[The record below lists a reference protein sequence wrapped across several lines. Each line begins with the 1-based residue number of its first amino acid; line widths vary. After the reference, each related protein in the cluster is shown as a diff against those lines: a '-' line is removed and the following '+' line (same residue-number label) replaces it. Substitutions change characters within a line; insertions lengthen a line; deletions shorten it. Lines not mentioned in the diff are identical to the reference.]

1 MEELIIK
8 DFEISVRNSPE
19 AESLFG
25 DTTDDVIAAANKEGF
40 VEKIP
45 ILGWIV
51 AYNFPPRDYYLPVAH
66 FPLAAGKLKQTVICK
81 YRGRY
86 DIHIV
91 GVKSNAVER
100 SDVSI
105 MAEAVDKSGKSI
117 WRNIRSSSAL
127 FKYFSSRGNR
137 EEEYRYFYLTF
148 SAPEDVPCNTPF
160 VLSICCN
167 GAVSELLQHVP
178 NATIEVVKVFDK

>member
-1 MEELIIK
+1 MQMSKKEMRRLL
-8 DFEISVRNSPE
+8 EICGVLFLSVVILAGCVRRYD
-19 AESLFG
+19 ALF
-25 DTTDDVIAAANKEGF
+25 DSMAR
-40 VEKIP
+40 IP

-66 FPLAAGKLKQTVICK
+66 FPLAAGKFKQTVICK

-105 MAEAVDKSGKSI
+105 IAEAVDKSGKSI
-117 WRNIRSSSAL
+117 WGNSRSSSEL
-127 FKYFSSRGNR
+127 FKYFSSRGNCD
-137 EEEYRYFYLTF
+137 EEYRYFYLTF
-148 SAPEDVPCNTPF
+148 SAPEDVPYNTPF
-160 VLSICCN
+160 ELSICCD
-167 GAVSELLQHVP
+167 GAVNKLLQYVP
-178 NATIEVVKVFDK
+178 NAMVEVVKVFDK

>member
-1 MEELIIK
+1 MQMPKKEM
-8 DFEISVRNSPE
+8 RR
-19 AESLFG
+19 LFG
-25 DTTDDVIAAANKEGF
+25 ICGVLFLSAVILAACVRKYDALF
-40 VEKIP
+40 DCMARIP

-51 AYNFPPRDYYLPVAH
+51 AYNFPPSDYYLPIAH
-66 FPLAAGKLKQTVICK
+66 FPLAEGKFKQTVICK

-105 MAEAVDKSGKSI
+105 MAEAVDESGKSI
-117 WRNIRSSSAL
+117 WRNSRSSSEL

-137 EEEYRYFYLTF
+137 DEEYRYFYLTF

-160 VLSICCN
+160 ELSICCN
-167 GAVSELLQHVP
+167 GAVDELLQHVP
-178 NATIEVVKVFDK
+178 NATVEVVKVFDK

>member
-1 MEELIIK
+1 MQMPKKEM
-8 DFEISVRNSPE
+8 RR
-19 AESLFG
+19 LFG
-25 DTTDDVIAAANKEGF
+25 ICGVLFLALFDSMAR
-40 VEKIP
+40 IP

-127 FKYFSSRGNR
+127 FKYF
-137 EEEYRYFYLTF
+137 F
-148 SAPEDVPCNTPF
+148 SNF
-160 VLSICCN
+160 W
-167 GAVSELLQHVP
+167 
-178 NATIEVVKVFDK
+178 